1 MSQYNNWESI
11 TEIVSRHDYYFDSC
25 HTCNMMYNAGMFDI
39 LSKFENKFHTYRMKQ
54 EPYFSPCGYV
64 K

>member
-25 HTCNMMYNAGMFDI
+25 HTCNMMYNAGMFDV
-39 LSKFENKFHTYRMKQ
+39 LFK
-54 EPYFSPCGYV
+54 V
-64 K
+64 